1 MPPALLSPGYF
12 TAPVDETDTVIAQA
26 IAREKTRTRD
36 VIELIAS
43 ENIVSRAVLDV
54 QGSILTN
61 KTVEGYPG
69 KRYHAGAVNVDVVES
84 TAIERACQLFGC
96 RFANVQSHSGSQ
108 ANHAVL
114 HAVAAPGDTI
124 LSMNLNAGGHLS
136 HGASANFSSK
146 WFNIVSY
153 GVRAEDGLI
162 DYDEVVA
169 LARKHQPKLVIA
181 GGSAYPRALDFT
193 AFRRAADAGGA
204 KLLVDMAHFAGLVAG
219 GAHESPFPH
228 ADIVTTTTYKSLR
241 GPRGAIILW
250 NAEALRKPINNA
262 VFPGLQG
269 GPLMHVIAAKAV
281 AFGEALKPEFKLY
294 AQNVVANA
302 KALAAVMIERGCAI
316 VSGGTDNH
324 LMLVDLRPKKLTG
337 KNIWDER
344 LSDIANYED
353 YLARNGIVLRKIFL
367 NISREE
373 QKKRLLARVED
384 PDKMW
389 KFSPDDLRDRGRWPD
404 FMAAYGAAIKA
415 TASKTAPWYVVP
427 ADDKPF
433 ARLVVARIAVEPD
446 DADEYHLTVGDGR
459 RGACGSVGHGEES
472 RRHQLQRAGHNQHTE
487 RQDQR
492 RPARPLDTRSRQPRT
507 PRRSTTGP
515 WAATTRKPGARA
527 IGNARNAGDHHRP
540 RNTETTADYA
550 ATGDDDDRRTASAY
564 SAAAPYDGVGY
575 AGRHAVRAACN
586 PIRGRRRP
594 SCRGLSAR
602 AGECR

>member
-12 TAPVDETDTVIAQA
+12 TAPVDQIDPVIAQA

-84 TAIERACQLFGC
+84 AAIERACQLFGC

-114 HAVAAPGDTI
+114 HAVAEPGETI

-162 DYDEVVA
+162 DYDEVIA
-169 LARKHQPKLVIA
+169 LARKHKPKLVIA
-181 GGSAYPRALDFT
+181 GGSAYPRALDFA

-204 KLLVDMAHFAGLVAG
+204 RLLVDMAHFAGLVAG

-250 NAEALRKPINNA
+250 NDEALRKRINNA

-269 GPLMHVIAAKAV
+269 TPSLQIVAAKAV
-281 AFGEALKPEFKLY
+281 ALGEALRPEFARY
-294 AQNVVANA
+294 AQAVLSNA
-302 KALAAVMIERGCAI
+302 RTLASCLRQHGFDLVG
-316 VSGGTDNH
+316 GGTDTP
-324 LMLVDLRPKKLTG
+324 LMLVDLRAKGLTG
-337 KNIWDER
+337 APAAQSLER
-344 LSDIANYED
+344 AGIIANMNPIPSD
-353 YLARNGIVLRKIFL
+353 TVDLKVMSGLRFGV
-367 NISREE
+367 S
-373 QKKRLLARVED
+373 
-384 PDKMW
+384 
-389 KFSPDDLRDRGRWPD
+389 G
-404 FMAAYGAAIKA
+404 
-415 TASKTAPWYVVP
+415 
-427 ADDKPF
+427 
-433 ARLVVARIAVEPD
+433 
-446 DADEYHLTVGDGR
+446 
-459 RGACGSVGHGEES
+459 
-472 RRHQLQRAGHNQHTE
+472 
-487 RQDQR
+487 
-492 RPARPLDTRSRQPRT
+492 
-507 PRRSTTGP
+507 
-515 WAATTRKPGARA
+515 ATTRGLDGAHFDR
-527 IGNARNAGDHHRP
+527 IGALIAEVLEGLRKHP
-540 RNTETTADYA
+540 
-550 ATGDDDDRRTASAY
+550 DDNRDVEDR
-564 SAAAPYDGVGY
+564 
-575 AGRHAVRAACN
+575 VRAAVREIVA
-586 PIRGRRRP
+586 PFPTYG
-594 SCRGLSAR
+594 
-602 AGECR
+602 